1 MPFSK
6 ELPTWNKPG
15 TSPPQSLK
23 DNGWEANQKPP
34 ADYFNWFFYT
44 VYNALK
50 ELQEKGYTKE
60 EIDAFVNTVQAN
72 LTSHINDKNNP
83 HSVTKAQVGLGN
95 VDNVKQ
101 ATKTEFDSHNTDAV
115 RHVTQ
120 ADKDK
125 WNAAAP
131 ANHTHVNAT
140 STTAGFMSNTDKSK
154 LDGIEAGANKYVHP
168 TGDGNLHVPA
178 TGTTNDKKV
187 LKAGNTAGSVSW
199 GNVDF
204 SELTGK
210 PTTLSGYGITDA
222 APSSHVGSGGSAHAA
237 ATQTANG
244 FMSASDKT
252 KLDNIAAGAEVNQ
265 NAFTSIKVGTTT
277 VDADSKT
284 DTLELVAGSNVSITP
299 DATNDKVTIAAT
311 VPVSS
316 VNGKTGSVVLSASD
330 VGAETPSGAQAKADQ
345 AEADAINWTKSYG
358 LGDVAKDISNTDL
371 NNLDVTG
378 FYRGG
383 TLANSPDGTVS
394 TFYVINIK
402 YSSTYKLQIATRTAT
417 VGDRTYQRINDN
429 GTWTSWVQLETTVG
443 AQAKAN
449 QAETNAKNASVP
461 LSGNVT
467 KTGMLTLPDGINFN
481 RQQNFKSASDLPSAF
496 PTGVTMFFV
505 NDSSNILGFPRQY
518 GTVVVFKGYNNMAC
532 TMFFYPYNNNDK
544 IKYRHAL
551 YNSDVWLSWETIET
565 DAGAQAKADTAE
577 ANAKNAS
584 VPRSGGT
591 MTGELNFADDGEGVT
606 FFGGARVYKKVGTGL
621 VLRRHS
627 NNTDPQVE
635 SNDGTSLWK
644 IWHAGNGGSGSGLDA
659 DKVDGKHFTDIQ
671 ADSQAKADTAETNA
685 KNYANTLK
693 NDLEILSW
701 MGV

>member
-23 DNGWEANQKPP
+23 DNGWAANQKPP

-60 EIDAFVNTVQAN
+60 EIDAFVNTVQGN
-72 LTSHINDKNNP
+72 LTTHINDKNNP
-83 HSVTKAQVGLGN
+83 HAVTKAQVGLGN

-101 ATKTEFDSHNTDAV
+101 ATKTEFDTHNTDAV

-131 ANHTHVNAT
+131 ANHTHANAT

-154 LDGIEAGANKYVHP
+154 LDGIANNANNYVHP

-178 TGTTNDKKV
+178 TGTTSDKKV

-210 PTTLSGYGITDA
+210 PTTLSGYGISDA
-222 APSSHVGSGGSAHAA
+222 APSSHVGAGGSAHAA

-244 FMSASDKT
+244 FMSAADKT

-265 NAFTSIKVGTTT
+265 NAFTSVKVGSTTI
-277 VDADSKT
+277 DADSKT

-345 AEADAINWTKSYG
+345 AEANAKTYSDSLNTIAIKDTRSVDNPPSYYKFTNG
-358 LGDVAKDISNTDL
+358 KKVHWEFKAETTISLPNA
-371 NNLDVTG
+371 TG
-378 FYRGG
+378 YCMLMTQAQWSDGSGG
-383 TLANSPDGTVS
+383 Y
-394 TFYVINIK
+394 FR
-402 YSSTYKLQIATRTAT
+402 QIAYRNN
-417 VGDRTYQRINDN
+417 GEIYIRIAYPDDSSW
-429 GTWTSWVQLETTVG
+429 GSWTQLETVTG
-443 AQAKAN
+443 AQTKAN
-449 QAETNAKNASVP
+449 TAETNAKNAS
-461 LSGNVT
+461 L
-467 KTGMLTLPDGINFN
+467 
-481 RQQNFKSASDLPSAF
+481 
-496 PTGVTMFFV
+496 
-505 NDSSNILGFPRQY
+505 
-518 GTVVVFKGYNNMAC
+518 
-532 TMFFYPYNNNDK
+532 
-544 IKYRHAL
+544 
-551 YNSDVWLSWETIET
+551 
-565 DAGAQAKADTAE
+565 
-577 ANAKNAS
+577 
-584 VPRSGGT
+584 PRSGGT
-591 MTGELNFADDGEGVT
+591 MTGDINFADDGEGIT

-635 SNDGTSLWK
+635 SNDGSALWK

-659 DKVDGKHFTDIQ
+659 DKVDGKHFSDIQ